1 MPRQLP
7 QSLGAVDVAQAF
19 PITALKTDNR
29 KEGKGGEGKKDIA
42 RDEVLLSTARLPS
55 HSPLC
60 DMSASEHQGQG
71 CSLFTQFHFLPI
83 TAGGKQLWVL
93 RSLSSGKGTQ
103 PWLCMKLSVTLGGWV
118 TSWSLTF
125 FIYTT
130 GYWPRLQDLSPE
142 MPDSNFFLSTCDQ
155 FYLLEIPNQNWG
167 QWGMYIFFKL
177 SGCFWRLQIISLKD
191 SCAPSAEATMLP
203 SP

>member
-103 PWLCMKLSVTLGGWV
+103 PWLCMKLSVTLGG
-118 TSWSLTF
+118 
-125 FIYTT
+125 
-130 GYWPRLQDLSPE
+130 
-142 MPDSNFFLSTCDQ
+142 
-155 FYLLEIPNQNWG
+155 
-167 QWGMYIFFKL
+167 
-177 SGCFWRLQIISLKD
+177 
-191 SCAPSAEATMLP
+191 
-203 SP
+203 